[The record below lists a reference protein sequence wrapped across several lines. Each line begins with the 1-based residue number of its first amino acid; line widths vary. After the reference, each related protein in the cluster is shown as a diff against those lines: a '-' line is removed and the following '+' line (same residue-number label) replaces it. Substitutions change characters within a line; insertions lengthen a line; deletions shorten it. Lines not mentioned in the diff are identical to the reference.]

1 MSTSEHREIVYVID
15 DDLSVSHSLCWLL
28 ESMAI
33 ESHAFSSAE
42 EFLEAYSPSWQGC
55 ILMDVRMPEMS
66 GIQLQKILKSKGCSM
81 PIIIITGH
89 ANVTMAITAMKQ
101 GAYDFIR
108 KPYNDDVLLK
118 SVQSALA
125 HNAKHLE
132 ETAHRNEAISSI
144 SDLTTREREVMQLV
158 VEGCQNKVIA
168 NQLGISET
176 TVEAHRSRVMHK
188 TGAKSLSE
196 LVRIALIA
204 DA

>member
-1 MSTSEHREIVYVID
+1 MNATEHRDIVYVID

-33 ESHAFSSAE
+33 ESVAFSSAE
-42 EFLEAYSPSWQGC
+42 DFLEAYSARWQGC
-55 ILMDVRMPEMS
+55 ILMDVRMPKMN
-66 GIQLQKILKSKGCSM
+66 GLQLQKILRSKGCSM
-81 PIIIITGH
+81 PIIVITGH

-108 KPYNDDVLLK
+108 KPYSDEVLLK

-125 HNAKHLE
+125 HYAKHLE
-132 ETAHRNEAISSI
+132 ETEYRNEAISSI
-144 SDLTTREREVMQLV
+144 NDLTAREREVMELV

-168 NQLGISET
+168 NKLGISEK

-204 DA
+204 DS

>member
-1 MSTSEHREIVYVID
+1 MNG
-15 DDLSVSHSLCWLL
+15 L
-28 ESMAI
+28 
-33 ESHAFSSAE
+33 
-42 EFLEAYSPSWQGC
+42 
-55 ILMDVRMPEMS
+55 
-66 GIQLQKILKSKGCSM
+66 QLQKILKSKGCSM

-108 KPYNDDVLLK
+108 KPYNDKVLLK

-125 HNAKHLE
+125 HYAKHLE
-132 ETAHRNEAISSI
+132 ETAYRNEAISSI
-144 SDLTTREREVMQLV
+144 NDLTVREREVMQLV

-168 NQLGISET
+168 NKLGISEK

-204 DA
+204 DSQTPLN

>member
-1 MSTSEHREIVYVID
+1 MNATEHRDIVYVID

-33 ESHAFSSAE
+33 ESVAFSSAE
-42 EFLEAYSPSWQGC
+42 DFLESYSSQWQGC
-55 ILMDVRMPEMS
+55 ILMDVRMPKMN
-66 GIQLQKILKSKGCSM
+66 GLQLQKILRSKGCSM
-81 PIIIITGH
+81 PIIVITGH

-108 KPYNDDVLLK
+108 KPYNDKVLLK

-125 HNAKHLE
+125 NYAEHFE
-132 ETAHRNEAISSI
+132 ETAYRNEAISSI
-144 SDLTTREREVMQLV
+144 NDLTAREREVMQLV

-168 NQLGISET
+168 NKLGISEK

-204 DA
+204 DS

>member
-1 MSTSEHREIVYVID
+1 
-15 DDLSVSHSLCWLL
+15 
-28 ESMAI
+28 
-33 ESHAFSSAE
+33 
-42 EFLEAYSPSWQGC
+42 
-55 ILMDVRMPEMS
+55 
-66 GIQLQKILKSKGCSM
+66 M
-81 PIIIITGH
+81 PIIVITGH

-108 KPYNDDVLLK
+108 KPYNDKVLLK

-125 HNAKHLE
+125 NYAEHFE
-132 ETAHRNEAISSI
+132 ETAYRNEAISSI
-144 SDLTTREREVMQLV
+144 NDLTAREREVMQLV

-168 NQLGISET
+168 NKLGISEK

-204 DA
+204 DS